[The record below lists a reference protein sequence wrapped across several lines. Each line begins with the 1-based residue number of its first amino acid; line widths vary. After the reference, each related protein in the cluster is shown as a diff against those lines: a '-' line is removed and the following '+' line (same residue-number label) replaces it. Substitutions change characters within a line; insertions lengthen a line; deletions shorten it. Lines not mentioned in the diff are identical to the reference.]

1 MTAVSRPGRLV
12 AYAAAGWGVDA
23 CFTALNSLRR
33 TGRPRRSSL
42 WNAPV
47 YGLAQPLFEPV
58 HDRLRGRAPAPARGF
73 VYGIGILGVEY
84 AAGRVLRR
92 ALGAAPWDYS
102 YAGRSIDG
110 LVRPDFLPLWALF
123 GLGLERVHD
132 ALMRPA
138 IPSPGGRRGTAPR
151 G

>member
-1 MTAVSRPGRLV
+1 
-12 AYAAAGWGVDA
+12 
-23 CFTALNSLRR
+23 
-33 TGRPRRSSL
+33 
-42 WNAPV
+42 
-47 YGLAQPLFEPV
+47 V
-58 HDRLRGRAPAPARGF
+58 HDRLRGRAPAPARGL

-123 GLGLERVHD
+123 GLGLEARARRAHASGD
-132 ALMRPA
+132 PIPGRPSRA
-138 IPSPGGRRGTAPR
+138 GAARLTGSPPTTHASNPPTTSATSRKPSSTSAAAARLDE
-151 G
+151 

>member
-1 MTAVSRPGRLV
+1 M
-12 AYAAAGWGVDA
+12 
-23 CFTALNSLRR
+23 
-33 TGRPRRSSL
+33 
-42 WNAPV
+42 
-47 YGLAQPLFEPV
+47 
-58 HDRLRGRAPAPARGF
+58 HDRLRGRAPAAARGL
-73 VYGIGILGVEY
+73 VYGIGILAVEY

-92 ALGAAPWDYS
+92 VLGAAPWDYS

-110 LVRPDFLPLWALF
+110 LVRPDFLPLWTLF